1 MVRRGVVARLALAAV
16 LLVVAALAVVPRFV
30 SWRSDNT
37 IRRGQ
42 RIARREGCLNCH
54 QAPFRG
60 ELGNPGSGTGSV
72 PALGSGSLMMYVQR
86 PEEVEEWIR
95 DGQSRALA
103 ANPEALEKYR
113 AQLLQMPPFG
123 EKLSAVEI
131 SALRAFVVAADGYI
145 SPAGEKERQGEIVAR
160 EHCLACHNVGGAGG
174 LHNPGSYFGY
184 IPGLWGSDF
193 EDLVR
198 DKAEL
203 REWIQTGASR
213 RVGSLPLAAWVTRK
227 QQIKMPA
234 YGEHLEAEEIDALV
248 AYIGWLGRSRGA
260 TVEIP

>member
-30 SWRSDNT
+30 SWRSDNP

-103 ANPEALEKYR
+103 ANPDDHQARFDLAGALAGQGRLDEAADHLLTLIARDQDWNDQAARK
-113 AQLLQMPPFG
+113 QLLTVFEAAGFNSEIAKQG
-123 EKLSAVEI
+123 RRRLSSI
-131 SALRAFVVAADGYI
+131 LFS
-145 SPAGEKERQGEIVAR
+145 
-160 EHCLACHNVGGAGG
+160 
-174 LHNPGSYFGY
+174 
-184 IPGLWGSDF
+184 
-193 EDLVR
+193 
-198 DKAEL
+198 
-203 REWIQTGASR
+203 
-213 RVGSLPLAAWVTRK
+213 
-227 QQIKMPA
+227 
-234 YGEHLEAEEIDALV
+234 
-248 AYIGWLGRSRGA
+248 
-260 TVEIP
+260 